1 MKNQYKSL
9 EDKILK
15 AVKKGL
21 KLASTSIHVFVNDEE
36 VTSKHAT
43 KKKRGGDRRKKWA

>member
-1 MKNQYKSL
+1 MKNQYKGL

-15 AVKKGL
+15 AVKKVL

-36 VTSKHAT
+36 VTSKHARA
-43 KKKRGGDRRKKWA
+43 KKKRGTDRRKK